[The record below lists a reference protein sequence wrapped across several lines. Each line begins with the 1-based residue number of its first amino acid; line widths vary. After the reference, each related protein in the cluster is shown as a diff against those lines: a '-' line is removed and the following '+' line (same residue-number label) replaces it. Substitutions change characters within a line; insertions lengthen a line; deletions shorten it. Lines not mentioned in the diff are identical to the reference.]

1 MSVWTICACF
11 EARSEADSKKPS
23 KQAHKCMSKKIEN
36 ISRRFADC
44 FAINFV
50 PKWSAC
56 VNRLCRRWV
65 LSNFDSYLLTTSYHA
80 STFARNCFA
89 HRASGVRARTG
100 RWKLGLRPFPPRK
113 AFCAAFGW
121 RNSSNLP
128 TARTNREIAQ
138 LAVGA
143 NVNLLNENLMR
154 FNIERACQQ
163 IDLRDELFLR
173 HFRRHKKKTSNENCL
188 MILTL
193 TFFALSFAQFTW
205 KLIKSVPMNKISNF
219 HATLLSS
226 DAIFFFSRCRFRL
239 LPGVNSEKGKTP
251 TPDAAMNPRRS
262 WNRRKCV
269 GSWEKR
275 LSPVF
280 QDFLR

>member
-11 EARSEADSKKPS
+11 EARSEADSRKPS
-23 KQAHKCMSKKIEN
+23 KQAHKCVSKKIEN

-89 HRASGVRARTG
+89 PEPRACERTG

-138 LAVGA
+138 FAVGA

-173 HFRRHKKKTSNENCL
+173 HFRRHKKNFKRKLPHDLDSDLFRSLIRAIQMKTH
-188 MILTL
+188 
-193 TFFALSFAQFTW
+193 
-205 KLIKSVPMNKISNF
+205 KIG
-219 HATLLSS
+219 A
-226 DAIFFFSRCRFRL
+226 D
-239 LPGVNSEKGKTP
+239 E
-251 TPDAAMNPRRS
+251 
-262 WNRRKCV
+262 
-269 GSWEKR
+269 
-275 LSPVF
+275 
-280 QDFLR
+280 